1 MNKEKGVATKTP
13 ISYYGG
19 KQLMARYILPNIPKH
34 HTYVETFTGGGAIF
48 FAKEKSELEIIND
61 TNREMMNFYEV
72 LQNDFVSLEKEINI
86 SLHSRDLHRKAW
98 IIYNNSD
105 MFPKLK
111 RAWAV
116 WILSAQGFGGKL
128 SSSWG
133 RDKTQNKT
141 VKVIRNKRI
150 NFTEGYAIR
159 MQDVSIESRDAIKLI
174 KSTDFKEAFF
184 YCDPPYYN
192 SDMGHYDGYT
202 IEDFELLLET
212 LSKIEGKFLLSSYPS
227 EILKKFT
234 KKYNWYQFEV
244 IQKVSVS
251 NKGKKKREVLTAN
264 YPISNPIKQ

>member
-1 MNKEKGVATKTP
+1 MTKKIVAKTP

-34 HTYVETFTGGGAIF
+34 QTYVETFTGGGAIF
-48 FAKEKSELEIIND
+48 FAKEKSNLEILND

-72 LQNDFVSLEKEINI
+72 LQNDFVPLEKEINI

-98 IIYNNSD
+98 TVYNNSD
-105 MFPKLK
+105 MFSKLK

-116 WILSAQGFGGKL
+116 WILSAQGFGGQL

-159 MQDVSIESRDAIKLI
+159 MQDVSLESRDAVKLI

-202 IEDFELLLET
+202 IEDFEMLLKV
-212 LSKIEGKFLLSSYPS
+212 LSNIEGKFLLSSYPS
-227 EILKKFT
+227 EVLKKHT
-234 KKYNWYQFEV
+234 KVNGWHQF
-244 IQKVSVS
+244 KVEKSVNVS
-251 NKGKKKREVLTAN
+251 NNGKRKTEVLTAN
-264 YPISNPIKQ
+264 YPISNPTVK